1 MDAAHR
7 DLCTCIEI
15 RRLGMISSG
24 DKTGLT
30 SKRNQVEI
38 FFIAPSL
45 GGGGAERVAL
55 ALSSFF
61 LEEGH
66 PFT

>member
-1 MDAAHR
+1 
-7 DLCTCIEI
+7 
-15 RRLGMISSG
+15 MISSG

-30 SKRNQVEI
+30 SKRKQVEI

-66 PFT
+66 PFTIVLTKDKSVH